1 MQNSKVPLIELPSL
15 KKGVFLTRLNRFVSE
30 IKYNREIKSAH
41 IHDPGRLTEL
51 LIKGREILF
60 TDSRGKLDYY
70 VKAVKITEEW
80 VLIDTAVHSEIALR
94 VFPLLPDTQNAKD
107 IRKEVQ
113 IGKSRIDFVLDG
125 IPLEVKGVTLVKGD
139 LALFPDAPTERGTRH
154 VQEII
159 DNDGMLLFLV
169 FRKASRFK
177 PNFDTDPKFSNK
189 LSEARKRNIKII
201 YQKTFFFLGNQNGRP
216 LMFLTLNIYHF
227 LVFWAGNSQTMP
239 PIKELNLN

>member
-1 MQNSKVPLIELPSL
+1 MNKSKVPLFELPNL
-15 KKGVFLTRLNRFVSE
+15 KKGIFLTRPNRFVSE
-30 IKYNREIKSAH
+30 IKYNNEIKIAH

-70 VKAVKITEEW
+70 VKAVKHKDEW
-80 VLIDTAVHSEIALR
+80 VLIDTAIHSKLASR
-94 VFPLLPDTQNAKD
+94 VFPYLPETAKAKE

-113 IGKSRIDFVLDG
+113 LGKSRIDFFLDG
-125 IPLEVKGVTLVKGD
+125 VPLEVKGVTLVKED

-159 DNDGMLLFLV
+159 ENNGMLLFLV

-177 PNFDTDPKFSNK
+177 PNFETDPKFSTK
-189 LSEARKRNIKII
+189 LSEAREKNIRINVVQLSFDGKTI
-201 YQKTFFFLGNQNGRP
+201 YYDGNIP
-216 LMFLTLNIYHF
+216 LADF
-227 LVFWAGNSQTMP
+227 
-239 PIKELNLN
+239 